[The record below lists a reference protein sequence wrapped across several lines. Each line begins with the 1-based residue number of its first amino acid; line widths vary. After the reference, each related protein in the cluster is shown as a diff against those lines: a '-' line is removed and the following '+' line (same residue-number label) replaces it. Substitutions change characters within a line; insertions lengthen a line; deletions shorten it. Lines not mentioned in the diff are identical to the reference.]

1 MKKIIK
7 SNRDVKSIPI
17 SDKRQII
24 SCVGGNSMFLRVEAK
39 SKKGAKSFIGRMR
52 HPQTKKQLEYF
63 IGSASDY
70 KFSEAQTKWLD
81 IKKRCKLNKCSPTQ
95 LDKRAEQ
102 KTLREAI
109 NYFCELLETKIK
121 KTTLRDYQNQFA
133 FAIGKNLDLDT
144 PLEFLERDKG
154 GRQMVEDCLIKIRG
168 NSHYEL
174 ERKCR
179 SLLNRTFEIAGE
191 MGWMDEYQNPVIT
204 KKALLPTVQPK
215 HHPKLSWDEIP
226 QFLEKIEHFSW
237 GSPPTQVLCTKF
249 ILLTAL
255 RAGAASRLKWSD
267 IDFKKGLITI
277 DGSTSGLKRVK
288 GKTDH
293 IPHKIPITEEILCL
307 LMTAKK
313 YSTSKEYVFS
323 PITHSRYPHID
334 PEAPNNYIRKIGMRN
349 SNEDVVVA
357 HGWRRTFLTEGQDKL
372 GFVKEII
379 KKQMG
384 HLPDNK
390 VDRAYDSSEHL
401 DKRKEFLSVWG
412 KKLLEMGLNVGHSQ
426 PVCDYYL
433 PIKQTNNKTEGLGL
447 IQQ

>member
-154 GRQMVEDCLIKIRG
+154 GRQMVEDCLIKIR
-168 NSHYEL
+168 NCPFVIFHHNFAISSIK
-174 ERKCR
+174 KCR
-179 SLLNRTFEIAGE
+179 RI
-191 MGWMDEYQNPVIT
+191 
-204 KKALLPTVQPK
+204 
-215 HHPKLSWDEIP
+215 
-226 QFLEKIEHFSW
+226 
-237 GSPPTQVLCTKF
+237 
-249 ILLTAL
+249 
-255 RAGAASRLKWSD
+255 
-267 IDFKKGLITI
+267 
-277 DGSTSGLKRVK
+277 
-288 GKTDH
+288 
-293 IPHKIPITEEILCL
+293 
-307 LMTAKK
+307 
-313 YSTSKEYVFS
+313 
-323 PITHSRYPHID
+323 
-334 PEAPNNYIRKIGMRN
+334 IG
-349 SNEDVVVA
+349 
-357 HGWRRTFLTEGQDKL
+357 
-372 GFVKEII
+372 
-379 KKQMG
+379 
-384 HLPDNK
+384 
-390 VDRAYDSSEHL
+390 
-401 DKRKEFLSVWG
+401 
-412 KKLLEMGLNVGHSQ
+412 
-426 PVCDYYL
+426 
-433 PIKQTNNKTEGLGL
+433 
-447 IQQ
+447 